1 MLSSL
6 WGCKKLNFDTFCIVF
21 EPFWTQVETCG
32 YINIDRLMSLMKRLM
47 NEQALVLQET
57 LLNED

>member
-6 WGCKKLNFDTFCIVF
+6 WGCKKLNFDTFLHCFF

-32 YINIDRLMSLMKRLM
+32 YIIIDRLMSLMLRLM
-47 NEQALVLQET
+47 NEHALVQFET
-57 LLNED
+57 